1 MKVTYNKENKSQI
14 EFLEDFTNR
23 GIIFLAGR
31 GAGKSFGGNLKLL
44 KWLQIPKTTHMV
56 VAPTYKQ
63 LAVVQ
68 DTLWDIMYNHIQ
80 YSPEEEAVLS
90 VKSQKHQPYLV
101 KNYNKKDFD
110 LQTIFGSTVHFR
122 SGDNP
127 DSLRGYNLTTFW
139 LDEPSLVDVNVYDNL
154 LLALR
159 RPGTLGKTKQK
170 NLGTSKNN
178 KNMGLYP
185 TQSLSTQYWLT
196 TTPKGFNWIYD
207 KIPELRVYQA
217 TTMDNKTL
225 PKEYLDALPQG
236 GAWYK
241 QEVLGQFV
249 ELQGLVFAGDYTIGE
264 LPDTGKVLNATAGID
279 FGYNSPT
286 AVVYIIKTMLPNS
299 GTVYYAYDEIYQ
311 TELTSSD
318 LLSII
323 KDRVTWGDNGS
334 VYYHWAGLEQ
344 SSGLERFGGLTKN
357 TVFGGYF
364 ADPANPQL
372 IEDLRRGGLS
382 VRKAN
387 NDILFGVNEIKK
399 YPLIIHPRCVNLIA
413 ELERYSWGANDKPLK
428 GFDHAID
435 ALRYG
440 VVGLNSG
447 SVQSARV
454 LWQDTDRYLWEKLQ
468 HYA

>member
-159 RPGTLGKTKQK
+159 RAKPSNYGLSDKNKQ
-170 NLGTSKNN
+170 SF
-178 KNMGLYP
+178 
-185 TQSLSTQYWLT
+185 LSTQYWLT

-207 KIPELRVYQA
+207 KITELKVYQA

-323 KDRVTWGDNGS
+323 KDKLSRIGEAVTWGDNGS
-334 VYYHWAGLEQ
+334 VYYHWAGLE
-344 SSGLERFGGLTKN
+344 RFGGYNQTEMHQ
-357 TVFGGYF
+357 FGGYF